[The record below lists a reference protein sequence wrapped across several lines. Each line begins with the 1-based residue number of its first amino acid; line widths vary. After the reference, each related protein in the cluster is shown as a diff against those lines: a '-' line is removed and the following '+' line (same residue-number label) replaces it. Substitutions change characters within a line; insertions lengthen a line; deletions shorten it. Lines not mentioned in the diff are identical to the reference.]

1 MRSDSHWKRVAAL
14 MYTAAIMLFAAHAA
28 VGAEQGSGANEQ
40 LHTARRLLVQA
51 AEVETRPTRFLLQ
64 ELRGNGEVRES
75 LEVIPDQGDGEA
87 EYRLNG
93 TRIDPETDS
102 LGRFDSFADMFTDE
116 SDEDSGDPEDA
127 TPRFETLQGTPDGS
141 FVTVNGR
148 RTEVWDIEFDTRG
161 GDVNSGSLYLLP
173 GTGVPV
179 RLTYDADTPMFVSAA
194 TDSFYRQA
202 SDGSLER
209 RLIEIRFRIGALF
222 LSRTYRIV
230 IDY

>member
-102 LGRFDSFADMFTDE
+102 LGRFDSFADMFTD
-116 SDEDSGDPEDA
+116 
-127 TPRFETLQGTPDGS
+127 
-141 FVTVNGR
+141 
-148 RTEVWDIEFDTRG
+148 
-161 GDVNSGSLYLLP
+161 
-173 GTGVPV
+173 
-179 RLTYDADTPMFVSAA
+179 
-194 TDSFYRQA
+194 
-202 SDGSLER
+202 
-209 RLIEIRFRIGALF
+209 
-222 LSRTYRIV
+222 
-230 IDY
+230 